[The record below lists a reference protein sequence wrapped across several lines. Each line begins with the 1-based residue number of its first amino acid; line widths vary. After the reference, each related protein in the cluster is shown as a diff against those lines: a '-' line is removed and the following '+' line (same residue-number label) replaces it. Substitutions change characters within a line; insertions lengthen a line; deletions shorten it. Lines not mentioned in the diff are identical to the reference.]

1 MSHGNKQKHES
12 KNPIQRALIGRFKQ
26 RAAELVRRA
35 APRTILDLGCGEGFM
50 IEALLDAG
58 IDAQFTGIDLSETAI
73 ADAKARIGAR
83 ADLTSRPFRPEFEV
97 IDARQLVDDGRTF
110 DMVMMLEVLEHIPDP
125 AQMMPILQKLAR
137 QHVLL
142 SVPWE
147 PFFCGLNLLRG
158 KNITRLGNDPEH
170 VNHWTRHGFF
180 RFLRPHFDILG
191 TPGVFP
197 WSMALA
203 TPKRPD

>member
-1 MSHGNKQKHES
+1 MTSGNKQKHES

-26 RAAELVRRA
+26 RAAELVRQA

-58 IDAQFTGIDLSETAI
+58 IDASFTGIDLSETAI
-73 ADAKARIGAR
+73 ADAKSRVGAR
-83 ADLTSRPFRPEFEV
+83 ADLTSRPSGPEFEV
-97 IDARQLVDDGRTF
+97 VDARKLVDDGRTF

-125 AQMMPILQKLAR
+125 AQMIPILKKLATR
-137 QHVLL
+137 HVLL

-147 PFFCGLNLLRG
+147 PFFCGLNLMRG
-158 KNITRLGNDPEH
+158 KNITRFGNDPEH
-170 VNHWTRHGFF
+170 VNHWTRQGFF
-180 RFLRPHFDILG
+180 RFIKPHFDVVA

-203 TPKRPD
+203 TPRRAD

>member
-12 KNPIQRALIGRFKQ
+12 KNPIQRALIGRFKA
-26 RAAELVRRA
+26 RAAELVRQA

-58 IDAQFTGIDLSETAI
+58 IDARFTGIDLSNSAI
-73 ADAKARIGAR
+73 ADARARVGAR
-83 ADLTSRPFRPEFEV
+83 TDLSSQPEFEV
-97 IDARQLVDDGRTF
+97 VDARKLVDDGRKF

-125 AQMMPILQKLAR
+125 AQMIPILKGLATR
-137 QHVLL
+137 HVLL

-147 PFFCGLNLLRG
+147 PFFCGLNLARG

-170 VNHWTRHGFF
+170 VNHWTRQGFF
-180 RFLRPHFDILG
+180 RFIRPHFDIVA

-203 TPKRPD
+203 TPRRPD

>member
-58 IDAQFTGIDLSETAI
+58 IDAEFTGIDLSEQAI
-73 ADAKARIGAR
+73 ADAKARVGAR
-83 ADLTSRPFRPEFEV
+83 ANFEV
-97 IDARQLVDDGRTF
+97 VDARKLVDDGRSF

-125 AQMMPILQKLAR
+125 AQMLPILKKLAR
-137 QHVLL
+137 SHVLL

-147 PFFCGLNLLRG
+147 PFFCGLNLMRG
-158 KNITRLGNDPEH
+158 KNIARLGNDPEH

-180 RFLRPHFDILG
+180 RFLRPHFDVLA

-203 TPKRPD
+203 TPRRPD

>member
-1 MSHGNKQKHES
+1 MTSGNKQKHES

-26 RAAELVRRA
+26 RAAELVRQA

-58 IDAQFTGIDLSETAI
+58 IDAEFTGIDLSETAI
-73 ADAKARIGAR
+73 ADAKARVGSR
-83 ADLTSRPFRPEFEV
+83 ADLAARRCAPEFEV
-97 IDARQLVDDGRTF
+97 VDARKLIDDGRSF
-110 DMVMMLEVLEHIPDP
+110 DMVMMLEVLEHIPNP
-125 AQMMPILQKLAR
+125 AQMLPILKGLAR
-137 QHVLL
+137 SHVLL

-147 PFFCGLNLLRG
+147 PFFCGLNLARG

-170 VNHWTRHGFF
+170 VNHWTRQGFF
-180 RFLRPHFDILG
+180 RFIRPHFDIVA

-203 TPKRPD
+203 RRRAAD